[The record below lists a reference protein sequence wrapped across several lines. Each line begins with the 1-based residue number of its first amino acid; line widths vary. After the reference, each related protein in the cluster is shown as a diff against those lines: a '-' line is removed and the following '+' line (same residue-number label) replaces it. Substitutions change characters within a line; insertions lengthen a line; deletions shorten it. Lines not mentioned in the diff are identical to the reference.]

1 MTIKRIDKSKPI
13 SFSFVFL
20 CWQAKDRLPSSQ
32 SIVRS
37 QRQQCSAG
45 MLIFGWKKSYLDTDL
60 KFYDS
65 WWLPWFVWIIPSSRP
80 SQWCWAWSCPSC
92 PPTMCCRPCSSAPPP
107 PSCPRAAVGVGT
119 APAPAPMWYS
129 GPWSNPLPQAKYEE
143 PRNSKRKTPRFCPF
157 KVSIRLSQN
166 ILIDN
171 IQDVSKTSV
180 NFYKYEEIKIQS
192 MSLRNSVRTVLR
204 GLVLYGNFQKSSNFQ
219 PFKEWFFRQE
229 SLAVPGLAMK
239 QVPPILELSTRIFS
253 TGSYARD
260 NLRIVLTKPLDSRP

>member
-1 MTIKRIDKSKPI
+1 
-13 SFSFVFL
+13 
-20 CWQAKDRLPSSQ
+20 
-32 SIVRS
+32 
-37 QRQQCSAG
+37 
-45 MLIFGWKKSYLDTDL
+45 MLTFGWKKSYLNTDL

-65 WWLPWFVWIIPSSRP
+65 CWLPRFVLIIPSSRP
-80 SQWCWAWSCPSC
+80 SQWCWAWSHPSC
-92 PPTMCCRPCSSAPPP
+92 PPPPP
-107 PSCPRAAVGVGT
+107 CCPRAAVGVGT
-119 APAPAPMWYS
+119 APAPFSMWYS
-129 GPWSNPLPQAKYEE
+129 RA
-143 PRNSKRKTPRFCPF
+143 RNSKRKTPRFCPF

-180 NFYKYEEIKIQS
+180 NFDQYQEIKIQS
-192 MSLRNSVRTVLR
+192 MSLRNLVRTVLR

-239 QVPPILELSTRIFS
+239 QVPPSLELSTRIFS